1 MAEEVSRHLA
11 FFNWAEEDTERRRQ
25 GMPAANFHSQR
36 VLSVRKTCIL
46 GGREGGR
53 IVRRRF
59 QTQLTSADK
68 NAATTNAREENGENW
83 ARGFQRWNSLC
94 CRWDHVTRSS
104 GREHQAPRPSIVLP
118 PAWGALAV
126 FGSALPAL
134 PSRLEVD
141 GVQGDVYTR
150 ATGK

>member
-11 FFNWAEEDTERRRQ
+11 FFNWAEEDIERRRQ
-25 GMPAANFHSQR
+25 GMPAANFHFQR

-46 GGREGGR
+46 GSREGGR
-53 IVRRRF
+53 IARRRF

-104 GREHQAPRPSIVLP
+104 GISTRRL
-118 PAWGALAV
+118 
-126 FGSALPAL
+126 AL
-134 PSRLEVD
+134 PSSSLRRGARWQCSNRRCLRCHPD
-141 GVQGDVYTR
+141 
-150 ATGK
+150 